1 MGRWAGMPIFPR
13 SPGWKPIGV
22 QVKDCWEEQAPLKEV
37 D

>member
-1 MGRWAGMPIFPR
+1 MGRDAHLPAFP
-13 SPGWKPIGV
+13 GLEAPIGV

>member
-1 MGRWAGMPIFPR
+1 MGRDAHLPAFP
-13 SPGWKPIGV
+13 GLEAYWV